1 MAEQSSLE
9 GVNQH
14 LLNLLRRD
22 QLAKLLVLGYLK
34 TGTTMY
40 QRFLVTHQFTTRL
53 PEVPLHQLCSVL
65 LTVAT
70 LDMLLSA
77 ILLPR
82 LGGLLG
88 RMRLLSVCA
97 SSVL

>member
-40 QRFLVTHQFTTRL
+40 QRFLVIHRFTTHL
-53 PEVPLHQLCSVL
+53 SEVPHHQLCSVL
-65 LTVAT
+65 LTVAM
-70 LDMLLSA
+70 LDMLLSV
-77 ILLPR
+77 ILPPHP
-82 LGGLLG
+82 GGLSG

-97 SSVL
+97 SFVL